1 MRILLVDDHAL
12 VRDGMRALLAAHPHA
27 EVVGE
32 AADADQARAE
42 VRRLQ
47 PDLVLMDIG
56 LRQGNGIELTAELT
70 RAHPALIVL
79 MLSMYD
85 NPEYLHRALRAGA
98 RGYVLKD
105 GPSSEILAAID
116 AVRAGDSYIAPRLAR
131 PTPRGDEARPLL
143 SERESEILAALARGL
158 SSKQIAA
165 EYDLS
170 VRTVETHRQN
180 IRRKLKIAGQAELIR
195 YAVEHCG
202 PAALAAPAG
211 TAAATPAA
219 APHSDPAASP
229 WQGAA

>member
-12 VRDGMRALLAAHPHA
+12 VRDGMRALLASHPLA

-32 AADADQARAE
+32 AADAAQARSE
-42 VRRLQ
+42 VARLK

-70 RAHPALIVL
+70 RTHPGLAVL

-85 NPEYLHRALRAGA
+85 NPEYLHRALQAGA

-116 AVRAGDSYIAPRLAR
+116 AVSAGDPYIAARLAR
-131 PTPRGDEARPLL
+131 PTPRGDDARPLL
-143 SERESEILAALARGL
+143 SERESEILTALARGL

-202 PAALAAPAG
+202 GAGLPVPGSAPTAQPDDPG
-211 TAAATPAA
+211 TPTA
-219 APHSDPAASP
+219 
-229 WQGAA
+229 

>member
-12 VRDGMRALLAAHPHA
+12 VREGLRTLLAAHPGT
-27 EVVGE
+27 EVIGE
-32 AADADQARAE
+32 AADAPQAREA
-42 VRRLQ
+42 VARLQ

-56 LRQGNGIELTAELT
+56 LRDGHGIALATELL
-70 RAHPALIVL
+70 RDHPGLAVL

-85 NPEYLHRALRAGA
+85 NPEYVHQALQAGA
-98 RGYVLKD
+98 RGYILKD

-116 AVRAGDSYIAPRLAR
+116 AVAAGGSYIAARLAR

-165 EYDLS
+165 QYDLS

-180 IRRKLKIAGQAELIR
+180 IRRKLKVAGQAELIR
-195 YAVEHCG
+195 LAVQRCGAAGKPPG
-202 PAALAAPAG
+202 PA
-211 TAAATPAA
+211 
-219 APHSDPAASP
+219 
-229 WQGAA
+229 

>member
-12 VRDGMRALLAAHPHA
+12 VRDGVRALLAQHPHA

-32 AADADQARAE
+32 ADDANEARRE
-42 VRRLQ
+42 VARLQ

-56 LRQGNGIELTAELT
+56 LREGHGIALTAELMT
-70 RAHPALIVL
+70 AHPTLAVL

-85 NPEYLHRALRAGA
+85 NPEYLHQALQAGA

-116 AVRAGDSYIAPRLAR
+116 AVAAGGSYIASRLAR
-131 PTPRGDEARPLL
+131 PTPRGDEATRPLL

-195 YAVEHCG
+195 YAVERCQSPVH
-202 PAALAAPAG
+202 
-211 TAAATPAA
+211 TARPTR
-219 APHSDPAASP
+219 SDPA
-229 WQGAA
+229 

>member
-12 VRDGMRALLAAHPHA
+12 VRDGVRALLAQHPRA

-32 AADADQARAE
+32 AADADAARREIA
-42 VRRLQ
+42 RLE

-56 LRQGNGIELTAELT
+56 LREGHGIALTAELMAA
-70 RAHPALIVL
+70 RPALAVL

-85 NPEYLHRALRAGA
+85 NPEYLHQALQAGA

-116 AVRAGDSYIAPRLAR
+116 AVAGGGSYIAHRLAR
-131 PTPRGDEARPLL
+131 PTPRGDEATRPLL
-143 SERESEILAALARGL
+143 SERESEVLAALARGL

-195 YAVEHCG
+195 YAVEHC
-202 PAALAAPAG
+202 
-211 TAAATPAA
+211 ATPGAT
-219 APHSDPAASP
+219 PGSP
-229 WQGAA
+229 RPGRSNGA

>member
-1 MRILLVDDHAL
+1 MMRILLVDDHAL
-12 VRDGMRALLAAHPHA
+12 VRDGMRALLAGHPRA

-32 AADADQARAE
+32 AADAAQARSE
-42 VRRLQ
+42 VARLQ

-70 RAHPALIVL
+70 RAHPGLAVL

-85 NPEYLHRALRAGA
+85 NPEYLHRALQAGA

-116 AVRAGDSYIAPRLAR
+116 AVGGGDSYIATRLAR
-131 PTPRGDEARPLL
+131 PTPRGDESRPLL

-202 PAALAAPAG
+202 ATALPAPAG
-211 TAAATPAA
+211 PAAQATAAAPPDLPA
-219 APHSDPAASP
+219 
-229 WQGAA
+229 